1 GGSSGLVLTDALIA
15 QMAGAATVSLRSA
28 SVIDL
33 YGNAAL
39 GTAADPIGTLTLD
52 AAGLYSDGAGSAT
65 VTATDLVLKDSQSSP
80 STANAA
86 AGAGGGLSLDA
97 LDTLTFGA
105 GSKTIGNVA
114 TLTATAGT
122 EILFSGTGSL
132 GAGAADV
139 TLTAPFL
146 VVDTSASQSLTTS
159 GALTILPGAG
169 GSLSLSSSVYGGSLT
184 LTAGSIADSGTIIA
198 QAGTVILEAK
208 TGNITLSGDAAIE
221 APGTVILL
229 SDQYED
235 TPGGT
240 VKLISDDGN
249 VSLGSGTTIAVS
261 AAGSGYAGTIGIQAN
276 SGTVTL
282 DGTLNGAAESNA
294 LGGSFILSA
303 NALSGSLP
311 INSGFTTEFE
321 VALSTGDITI
331 ASGQTLTSATVLLQT
346 DGGWVRVLGTVDASG
361 TSGGTISLYGTK
373 GVDVEGSLLAI
384 ASSSTEAGGTVEIGT
399 FGTPNG
405 DGTTDPYGA
414 YNATYGYEN
423 VSAANSGSIILG
435 SSAVIDVTGG
445 SEGGTVLIRAPL
457 LENGTVNVNVVSG
470 ATIRGASSKTL
481 EAYAVWSTTDS
492 TSGAVHFD
500 GIVDPAGWYSSGGI
514 LLAGSFTNA
523 SGTTVA
529 SWDGTNPS
537 LSSATL
543 TSTGTASSSTSGS
556 TTTATTT
563 AYQWDGTTL
572 TTTSVTTTSVS
583 NTVTNTVTTVT
594 AVNASTTTTTVTT
607 TTSSGT
613 TTTPPSSSATGST
626 AYDTAVE
633 DY

>member
-65 VTATDLVLKDSQSSP
+65 VTATNIVLKDSQSTAN
-80 STANAA
+80 TANALT
-86 AGAGGGLSLDA
+86 GSGGGLSLDA

-105 GSKTIGNVA
+105 GTKTIGNVA
-114 TLTATAGT
+114 TLAATAGSD
-122 EILFSGTGSL
+122 ILFSGTGSL
-132 GAGAADV
+132 DAGAANV
-139 TLTAPFL
+139 TLSAPFL
-146 VVDTSASQSLTTS
+146 VVDTSAGQSLTTT
-159 GALTILPGAG
+159 GVLTILPGAG
-169 GSLSLSSSVYGGSLT
+169 GSLSLSSNVYGGSLT
-184 LTAGSIADSGTIIA
+184 LTAASIADSSTIVA
-198 QAGTVILEAK
+198 QAGTVTLEATATPNGDGI
-208 TGNITLSGDAAIE
+208 TGDIVLSGNAAIE
-221 APGTVILL
+221 APGTAILL
-229 SDQYED
+229 SDQLEY

-240 VKLISDDGN
+240 VKLISDSGN
-249 VSLGSGTTIAVS
+249 ITLGSGTTIDVS
-261 AAGSGYAGTIGIQAN
+261 AAGSGYAGTIGIQAA

-282 DGTLNGAAESNA
+282 GGTLSGSAESNA

-311 INSGFTTEFE
+311 ISSGFTTEFE

-331 ASGQTLTSATVLLQT
+331 PSGQTLTSATVLLQA
-346 DGGWVRVLGTVDASG
+346 DGGWVLVNGTIDASG

-373 GVDVEGSLLAI
+373 GVDVEGSLLAT
-384 ASSSTEAGGTVEIGT
+384 ASSSTQAGGTVEIGT
-399 FGTPNG
+399 SGTPNG

-414 YNATYGYEN
+414 YNTTYGYEN
-423 VSAANSGSIILG
+423 VSAVNSGTIILG
-435 SSAVIDVTGG
+435 SNAVINVSGG

-457 LENGTVNVNVVSG
+457 LEDGSVNVSVASG
-470 ATIRGASSKTL
+470 TTITGASSKEL

-543 TSTGTASSSTSGS
+543 TATGTASSSTSGS

-572 TTTSVTTTSVS
+572 TTTTVTTTSVS
-583 NTVTNTVTTVT
+583 NTVTKTVTTVT

-626 AYDTAVE
+626 A
-633 DY
+633 